1 MAKSKKKKNKSGSCF
16 PAVILAAVAAAAA
29 VGIILGVRRL
39 YFPDRV
45 YFESGELELFEG
57 ETVMYAAKTQPG
69 LPFGSNLIYKSSDTD
84 IAYVSQN
91 GAVTAVSEGEAKITA
106 EHKLNG
112 KTGEVIVKVRK
123 SSLGI
128 ELPEDEITMAEN
140 EERAVNAKVTATGFA
155 TPALEYKS
163 ENEKVATVNSD
174 GIIKA
179 LDAGETVITV
189 FDAVNQV
196 SAEMKVTVIA
206 VLEEISFKDSAA
218 DIYRGES
225 YSPKVIFKPEDTSDK
240 SVEFSVA
247 PAAVAEISGNKVVG
261 KSNGTACLTVTHVP
275 TGKTA
280 KMLINVVQKVE
291 SVTVS
296 KNRLL
301 ITDGETANVTAT
313 VLPVTAK
320 DRTLKWTSSDSS
332 VATVAAAGSKTA
344 SIKGV
349 SEGSCRIRAV
359 SNSNPEAYAEII
371 VTVKADESKTIKK
384 ETYINGILVVNKT
397 YGLPKDYHSEGGLTS
412 DTLAAFEEMK
422 KAAAKDGINLRIVSG
437 YRSYQRQ
444 TELHNSYLSR
454 NQSKEFVETYS
465 ARPGYSEH
473 QTGLAID
480 VNTASDAFIG
490 TPEQKW
496 LEAHCVEYGFII
508 RYPKGKQAQTGFKYE
523 PWHIRY
529 LGKETAKKVSD
540 SGLCLEEYLGITSVY
555 SD

>member
-1 MAKSKKKKNKSGSCF
+1 MAKRKKKKNNSESYL
-16 PAVILAAVAAAAA
+16 PVIILVAVAAAIV

-39 YFPDRV
+39 YFPERV

-57 ETVMYAAKTQPG
+57 ETVMFAAKTEPE
-69 LPFGSNLIYKSSDTD
+69 LPFGSNLIYKSSDEN
-84 IAYVSQN
+84 IAYVSQS

-112 KTGEVIVKVRK
+112 KTGDVIVKVKKNALR
-123 SSLGI
+123 I
-128 ELPEDEITMAEN
+128 ELPEEKITMVEN
-140 EERAVNAKVTATGFA
+140 EERAVNAKVIATGFA
-155 TPALEYKS
+155 TAALEYRS
-163 ENEKVATVNSD
+163 ENENVATVNSD

-189 FDAVNQV
+189 FDTVNEV
-196 SAEMKVTVIA
+196 SAEMTVTVVA
-206 VLEEISFKDSAA
+206 VLEEISFKNSVV
-218 DIYRGES
+218 DIYCGES
-225 YSPKVIFKPEDTSDK
+225 YTPKVVFTPEDTSDK
-240 SVEFSVA
+240 SVEFSIN
-247 PAAVAEISGNKVVG
+247 PTTVAEISGNKIVG
-261 KSNGTACLTVTHVP
+261 KSNGTAYLTVTHIP

-280 KMLINVVQKVE
+280 KMQINVVQKVE

-296 KNRLL
+296 KTQLL
-301 ITDGETANVTAT
+301 IAQGETVNVIAT

-320 DRTLKWTSSDSS
+320 DRTLKWTSTDHS
-332 VATVAAAGSKTA
+332 VATVAVAGSGTA
-344 SIKGV
+344 NIKGV
-349 SEGSCRIRAV
+349 SEGTCKIRAT
-359 SNSNPEAYAEII
+359 SNSNPEAYAEIT
-371 VTVKADESKTIKK
+371 VTVKADDSKTIKN

-412 DTLAAFEEMK
+412 NTLAAFEEMK

-444 TELHNSYLSR
+444 AELYNSYLSR

-480 VNTASDAFIG
+480 VNMASDAFIG

-508 RYPKGKQAQTGFKYE
+508 RYPEGKQAETGFKYE